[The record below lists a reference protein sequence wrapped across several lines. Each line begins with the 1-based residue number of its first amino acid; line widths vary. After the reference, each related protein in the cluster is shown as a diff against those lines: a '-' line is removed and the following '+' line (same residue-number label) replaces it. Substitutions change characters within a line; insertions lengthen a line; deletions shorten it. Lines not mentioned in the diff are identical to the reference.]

1 MVGPPNCLGCQRSAL
16 PLTVDRR
23 IPLRGRELTRIEEGG
38 SICLPSADL
47 HRCVSLAEMD
57 VECFSYQPILQ
68 KTIAEI
74 EDTMNRR
81 NCDKNV
87 IVPAGRSQDSYR
99 GIQNVIDDAATQ

>member
-1 MVGPPNCLGCQRSAL
+1 MVE
-16 PLTVDRR
+16 RR
-23 IPLRGRELTRIEEGG
+23 VPLRGRELTRVEEDN
-38 SICLPSADL
+38 SICLSSADL
-47 HRCVSLAEMD
+47 HRRVRLAETE

-68 KTIAEI
+68 ETLAEI

-87 IVPAGRSQDSYR
+87 TVPAGRFQDSYR